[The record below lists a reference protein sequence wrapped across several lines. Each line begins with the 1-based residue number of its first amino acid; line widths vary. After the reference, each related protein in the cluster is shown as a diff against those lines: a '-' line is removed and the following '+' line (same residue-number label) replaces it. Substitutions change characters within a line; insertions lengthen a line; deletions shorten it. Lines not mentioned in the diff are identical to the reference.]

1 MNKSKSEHPSLQMF
15 VERFKRFNHFE
26 TFQSHFAKLGI
37 LCYIVPDWYKDDY
50 SNLAWRGIMEWRD
63 EKDEW
68 QSDDCGSPQNLDE
81 CRTSLIR
88 MVLDHCLS
96 QNINFLQ

>member
-1 MNKSKSEHPSLQMF
+1 MSESKSNHPSLQIF
-15 VERFKRFNHFE
+15 VERFKYFHHFE

-63 EKDEW
+63 EKNEW
-68 QSDDCGSPQNLDE
+68 HSDDCGSYQDLDE
-81 CRTSLIR
+81 CRTALIE
-88 MVLDHCLS
+88 MVLDYCLYF
-96 QNINFLQ
+96 NLEF